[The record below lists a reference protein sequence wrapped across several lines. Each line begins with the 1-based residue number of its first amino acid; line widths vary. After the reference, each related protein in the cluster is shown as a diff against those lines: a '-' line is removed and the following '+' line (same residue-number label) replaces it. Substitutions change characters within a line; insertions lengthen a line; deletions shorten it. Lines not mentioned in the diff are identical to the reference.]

1 MILSDTIRA
10 LVSVVGIIALVVLCF
25 LLKKYL
31 KKCLA
36 KK

>member
-1 MILSDTIRA
+1 MITADTIRA
-10 LVSVVGIIALVVLCF
+10 LVSVAGIIAVVVLCF

-31 KKCLA
+31 KRCLA